1 MQFAASKRVMT
12 VGWDEST
19 KFLNSV
25 FAIYC
30 QLEMFDGSIT
40 EVCLRGLT
48 VLPEGGTSAA
58 ILAHIELNIFAYSRQ
73 ILIYWKEEYEK
84 ENGPGSWVA
93 AELPDPENIGLH
105 RLCEDTVLQT
115 DTCHGAR
122 CTKRMCARRPEPSCG
137 RVPSYLCMS
146 PSVHVRSPRGRLA
159 EAVMIAIKAKVGTEV
174 WEAMTD
180 AQRDAKYKVYNKGD
194 CWNHLRNIVIGAMA
208 TVPLAAARTQLLAIV
223 GRPRLRPARRQTHRQ
238 PRACLQVGDEYVKA
252 KLEEDGSL
260 AEFSSFE
267 RIEIEG
273 SSLIRS
279 TYKYFNEYAEYRFGR
294 QIEFKVWRVK
304 NHQSALFIPFGRAL
318 GNRQDLKFDGCVASA
333 SRSSGTASSR
343 PSVALHCKR
352 ESLVPRA

>member
-1 MQFAASKRVMT
+1 MPARPARPRLLAVDDSRQRAGHPGPLVLPGNNVAAPCTRSSQIQRGEVTLSSEAMAAMQFAASKRVMT

-115 DTCHGAR
+115 DTCHAEPAAPSA
-122 CTKRMCARRPEPSCG
+122 CAHADPNR
-137 RVPSYLCMS
+137 
-146 PSVHVRSPRGRLA
+146 
-159 EAVMIAIKAKVGTEV
+159 AVAG
-174 WEAMTD
+174 
-180 AQRDAKYKVYNKGD
+180 
-194 CWNHLRNIVIGAMA
+194 CHLIFAC
-208 TVPLAAARTQLLAIV
+208 
-223 GRPRLRPARRQTHRQ
+223 RLRFTFARHVAGWLRQ
-238 PRACLQVGDEYVKA
+238 
-252 KLEEDGSL
+252 S
-260 AEFSSFE
+260 
-267 RIEIEG
+267 
-273 SSLIRS
+273 
-279 TYKYFNEYAEYRFGR
+279 
-294 QIEFKVWRVK
+294 
-304 NHQSALFIPFGRAL
+304 
-318 GNRQDLKFDGCVASA
+318 
-333 SRSSGTASSR
+333 
-343 PSVALHCKR
+343 
-352 ESLVPRA
+352 